1 MLLAVRLLRTCV
13 IYLPQMTNTATED
26 AKVASAPKINE
37 FRNKFEKFGAP
48 TPKMA
53 RKPSIGG
60 GPAVGGGGGTAAAAS
75 GSDAMEKASREAREM
90 AEQLQQQV
98 TQLENSRSSER
109 QQLVDKLERRD
120 AEMKSVNEKNAAVSQ

>member
-1 MLLAVRLLRTCV
+1 MLQA
-13 IYLPQMTNTATED
+13 TNTATED

-60 GPAVGGGGGTAAAAS
+60 GPAVGGGGTAAAT
-75 GSDAMEKASREAREM
+75 GSDAMEKANREAREM

-98 TQLENSRSSER
+98 TQLENSRSAER